1 MRRGFVGLLL
11 SLILAVPLSASPAGA
26 VDLGAARAQAAIVSE
41 ALARGANGDWAG
53 AEATARKSADVLV
66 HDIVLWRK
74 LRAGKGTMQEYQS
87 FVTRRGTFPG
97 MDVLAEVMTGQRQ
110 APVTAAA
117 PASPA
122 LSGDAKARWD
132 ALSKLWSDDKFDEAE
147 KLLAQYSVSA
157 AALGHPA
164 RWAERRARLVR
175 RAAREGRGA
184 LAYQLASRH
193 FTTAEAGY
201 DYSDLEWLAGWI
213 ALRQLNQP
221 DVAIPHFQ
229 RFLMSVE
236 TPISLGRGHYWLG
249 RAYEARGDRAAAAQ
263 AYAKGAEHQ
272 TSFYGQLAAE
282 RAGIAGDQS
291 LVTAALPDPR
301 VVPAT
306 QADDARAMAI
316 LELAGQDGLAW
327 QMFVHKAGMMKE
339 AREFGALGQLALELG
354 KPNYAVRVAKMAAR
368 EGHVLPAA
376 YYPVIELAHYVTQ
389 VEPALAMSIARQE
402 TELNHEAISHA
413 GARGLMQLMP
423 GTAQLVAGQIGEPY
437 SVNRLIQDWRY
448 NARLGQS
455 YLAQQINRFDGSYAL
470 AAAAYN
476 AGPHRVDSWIAEY
489 GDPRRPGAD
498 LIDWIENIPFSE
510 TRNYV
515 QRVIE
520 GLYVYRT
527 RLSGR
532 AGPMTISGD
541 LNRGLRS

>member
-1 MRRGFVGLLL
+1 MRRAFVGLML
-11 SLILAVPLSASPAGA
+11 SAILAIQVVPARA
-26 VDLGAARAQAAIVSE
+26 VDLDAARQQAGIVAE
-41 ALARGANGDWAG
+41 ALARGAKGDWSG

-74 LRAGKGTMQEYQS
+74 LRAGQGSVLEYQS

-97 MDVLAEVMTGQRQ
+97 IDILTEVVLGQRP
-110 APVTAAA
+110 APAAA
-117 PASPA
+117 ATRSPA
-122 LSGDAKARWD
+122 LSDEARARLD
-132 ALSKLWSDDKFDEAE
+132 KLSELWQKDKFDEAE
-147 KLLAQYSVSA
+147 KLLVQYSTSA
-157 AALGHPA
+157 AVLGDPA
-164 RWAERRARLVR
+164 RWADRRARLVR

-184 LAYQLASRH
+184 LAYTLASRH
-193 FTTAEAGY
+193 FTTAEIGY
-201 DYSDLEWLAGWI
+201 EYSDLEWLAGWV

-249 RAYEARGDRAAAAQ
+249 RAFEAKGDTAAAQ
-263 AYAKGAEHQ
+263 AAYARGAEHQ

-282 RAGIAGDQS
+282 RAGVGGDQS
-291 LVTAALPDPR
+291 LASATLPDPR
-301 VVPAT
+301 VVPVT
-306 QADDARAMAI
+306 QSDDARAMAI
-316 LELAGQDGLAW
+316 LELAGEGGLAW
-327 QMFVHKAGMMKE
+327 QMFVHKAGMMNDE
-339 AREFGALGQLALELG
+339 REFGALGQLALELG
-354 KPNYAVRVAKMAAR
+354 KPDYAVRVAKMAAR
-368 EGHVLPAA
+368 KGHVVPAA

-402 TELNHEAISHA
+402 TELNHQAISHA
-413 GARGLMQLMP
+413 GARGLMQIMP

-437 SVNRLIQDWRY
+437 SPDRLIQDWRY
-448 NARLGQS
+448 NVRLGQS

-476 AGPHRVDSWIAEY
+476 AGPHRVDRWIAEY

-498 LIDWIENIPFSE
+498 LVDWIEHIPFSE

-515 QRVIE
+515 QRVME
-520 GLYVYRT
+520 GVYVYRT

-541 LNRGLRS
+541 LQRGLRS